1 MRLISSQ
8 GEMRLAACPDMPPM
22 YAFPGRAGI
31 VPEGTN
37 PARGIHKFEESR
49 RERFLTREEL
59 NRFGIA
65 IQEGET
71 GGIPWT
77 VDESRP
83 PSTSQRP
90 SVSRKSPG
98 LQRRRFGCLFSLAA
112 VFGKFCTRVGSISVS
127 NVAVCSCPTAK
138 AAAKQSSSTRLPSQC
153 SMQWSGS
160 ALKRQR
166 KRATPSSCVPA
177 QPAIWL
183 HRLCVLPGSLKKREA
198 LVVNGIT
205 AEGRKT
211 TACTVCHG
219 GDLRGLSPVPA
230 S

>member
-59 NRFGIA
+59 NRLGIA

-90 SVSRKSPG
+90 SVSRKSP
-98 LQRRRFGCLFSLAA
+98 
-112 VFGKFCTRVGSISVS
+112 
-127 NVAVCSCPTAK
+127 VCSRGAS
-138 AAAKQSSSTRLPSQC
+138 AAFFHWLPS
-153 SMQWSGS
+153 SGNS
-160 ALKRQR
+160 AL
-166 KRATPSSCVPA
+166 
-177 QPAIWL
+177 
-183 HRLCVLPGSLKKREA
+183 A
-198 LVVNGIT
+198 LG
-205 AEGRKT
+205 
-211 TACTVCHG
+211 
-219 GDLRGLSPVPA
+219 A
-230 S
+230 SRF